1 MTGRTGSGSGAR
13 VQPPRRATTRRGA
26 PHGTSHGT
34 PRGTTAATGRA
45 PASRAHGAAATA
57 ATLPCVA
64 VYATRERVRV
74 LARGAF
80 PRRRARVV
88 IARTAAE
95 FARLFH
101 AGLIDAALIDLGT
114 PTDDAWAAA
123 ACARDFPSAP
133 FFAVTPLR
141 SADGSTLA
149 RCAALDF
156 ADVLIESVDDSAVRD
171 LVLPLTFHARFVAAL
186 ADPPAGL
193 ALASPLQRKTWH
205 CVVSHAGLPV
215 RTTAVAK
222 VVGVT
227 REHLSRAFAAA
238 RAPNLKRVIDLV
250 RLVAAAELAK
260 NPGYD
265 MRDVASILGFASPS
279 HLSSTTQ
286 RVLGLRPASLA
297 RLRAVDLIDRFVGSR
312 GRSRTGGVT
321 RSRTASRSA
330 SRATRTTPQ

>member
-1 MTGRTGSGSGAR
+1 MPGPAGT
-13 VQPPRRATTRRGA
+13 A
-26 PHGTSHGT
+26 P
-34 PRGTTAATGRA
+34 
-45 PASRAHGAAATA
+45 
-57 ATLPCVA
+57 TLPCVA
-64 VYATRERVRV
+64 VYAPRDRVRA
-74 LARGAF
+74 LARAAF
-80 PRRRARVV
+80 PRRRVRLV
-88 IARTAAE
+88 IVRTAAE
-95 FARLFH
+95 LAQTFH
-101 AGLIDAALIDLGT
+101 AGLVDAALIDLGT
-114 PTDDAWAAA
+114 ASDDAWAAA

-141 SADGSTLA
+141 SADGATLA

-156 ADVLIESVDDSAVRD
+156 ADVLVETVDDQAVRG

-186 ADPPAGL
+186 REPPAGL
-193 ALASPLQRKTWH
+193 ALSSALQRNTWN
-205 CVVSHAGLPV
+205 CLISHAGLPV
-215 RTTAVAK
+215 RTDAVAR

-238 RAPNLKRVIDLV
+238 HAPNLKRVIDLV

-265 MRDVASILGFASPS
+265 MRDVASVLGFASPS

-312 GRSRTGGVT
+312 GRSRMT
-321 RSRTASRSA
+321 SRTPG
-330 SRATRTTPQ
+330 RTSGRTLAGRTPGRPAGHTARGGLS